1 MASVVLR
8 LALAQ
13 IVCNLLIAATGM
25 GLLNVLFY
33 LYAVMTLALFM
44 RRTVA
49 SSAYT
54 LKQETLVLERK
65 LGDSTTSVVEIPL
78 NHIIAVRPICAGE
91 RLHVCYRQVTVIDNE
106 AKPTARMKAAWRAS
120 LFSAGL
126 ARKIAR
132 GHAHDDAGYAIVFD
146 EADTQRRAC
155 VFRPDE
161 AMCGALREALG
172 ERFGLDDRQT
182 RPKVT
187 TLYAQAL
194 ERAFPELI
202 PRHAAGQ
209 PRGSGDRRGRNQKQ
223 KAARGERKGEKPEK
237 PAEGGE
243 TARGQTPQKERAGS
257 KRCSIRRFFLIW
269 TERSP
274 SRRRGITK
282 TAIYAAEKMGFT
294 GFTQEQ
300 FKVFIGP
307 PLYDSFRK
315 VVGMTEEQANQAID
329 HYHERFERVGWAE
342 NEVYAGIPSLLRSL
356 KKNGARVAIVTAKPQ
371 VFAERIAQKFGLA
384 PYLDDVIGP
393 GMNNKGFQQGG
404 ACPPGRGGLRRPRR
418 DGRRPLL

>member
-1 MASVVLR
+1 MVEEIRAQQVNRARPVTGKGFALGVASVVLR

-132 GHAHDDAGYAIVFD
+132 DHAHDDAGYAIVFD

-182 RPKVT
+182 RPTVT

-194 ERAFPELI
+194 ERAFPELYTHVT
-202 PRHAAGQ
+202 PLVSREEAETAA
-209 PRGSGDRRGRNQKQ
+209 DEIKKQ
-223 KAARGERKGEKPEK
+223 KAARGERKSEKPEK

-243 TARGQTPQKERAGS
+243 QPAA
-257 KRCSIRRFFLIW
+257 
-269 TERSP
+269 
-274 SRRRGITK
+274 RRRRK
-282 TAIYAAEKMGFT
+282 SE
-294 GFTQEQ
+294 QE
-300 FKVFIGP
+300 
-307 PLYDSFRK
+307 
-315 VVGMTEEQANQAID
+315 
-329 HYHERFERVGWAE
+329 
-342 NEVYAGIPSLLRSL
+342 
-356 KKNGARVAIVTAKPQ
+356 
-371 VFAERIAQKFGLA
+371 
-384 PYLDDVIGP
+384 
-393 GMNNKGFQQGG
+393 
-404 ACPPGRGGLRRPRR
+404 
-418 DGRRPLL
+418 

>member
-1 MASVVLR
+1 MNRARPVTGKGFALGVASVVLR

-194 ERAFPELI
+194 ERAFPELYAHVTPLVSREEAEI
-202 PRHAAGQ
+202 AADEIKNKK
-209 PRGSGDRRGRNQKQ
+209 R
-223 KAARGERKGEKPEK
+223 
-237 PAEGGE
+237 
-243 TARGQTPQKERAGS
+243 RAGKEKAKSPRNPRRAGNSPRPGAAEKASRS
-257 KRCSIRRFFLIW
+257 KRCSIRRFFFDLDG
-269 TERSP
+269 TL
-274 SRRRGITK
+274 TK
-282 TAIYAAEKMGFT
+282 SE
-294 GFTQEQ
+294 
-300 FKVFIGP
+300 
-307 PLYDSFRK
+307 
-315 VVGMTEEQANQAID
+315 
-329 HYHERFERVGWAE
+329 
-342 NEVYAGIPSLLRSL
+342 
-356 KKNGARVAIVTAKPQ
+356 
-371 VFAERIAQKFGLA
+371 
-384 PYLDDVIGP
+384 
-393 GMNNKGFQQGG
+393 
-404 ACPPGRGGLRRPRR
+404 
-418 DGRRPLL
+418 

>member
-1 MASVVLR
+1 MVEEIRAQQVNRARPVTGKGFALGVASVVLR

-132 GHAHDDAGYAIVFD
+132 DHARAMRLCLTRRIPSGA
-146 EADTQRRAC
+146 RAC
-155 VFRPDE
+155 SAR
-161 AMCGALREALG
+161 
-172 ERFGLDDRQT
+172 T
-182 RPKVT
+182 RRCAARCARRWASGSVWT
-187 TLYAQAL
+187 TG
-194 ERAFPELI
+194 
-202 PRHAAGQ
+202 RHA
-209 PRGSGDRRGRNQKQ
+209 
-223 KAARGERKGEKPEK
+223 RK
-237 PAEGGE
+237 
-243 TARGQTPQKERAGS
+243 
-257 KRCSIRRFFLIW
+257 
-269 TERSP
+269 
-274 SRRRGITK
+274 
-282 TAIYAAEKMGFT
+282 
-294 GFTQEQ
+294 
-300 FKVFIGP
+300 
-307 PLYDSFRK
+307 
-315 VVGMTEEQANQAID
+315 
-329 HYHERFERVGWAE
+329 
-342 NEVYAGIPSLLRSL
+342 
-356 KKNGARVAIVTAKPQ
+356 
-371 VFAERIAQKFGLA
+371 
-384 PYLDDVIGP
+384 
-393 GMNNKGFQQGG
+393 
-404 ACPPGRGGLRRPRR
+404 
-418 DGRRPLL
+418 

>member
-1 MASVVLR
+1 MVEEIRAQQMNRARPVTGKGFALGVASVVLR

-132 GHAHDDAGYAIVFD
+132 GACSHAHDDAGYAIVFD
-146 EADTQRRAC
+146 EADTPAARVRVPPGRGDVRRAA
-155 VFRPDE
+155 R
-161 AMCGALREALG
+161 GAGRAV
-172 ERFGLDDRQT
+172 RSDDRQT

-187 TLYAQAL
+187 TC
-194 ERAFPELI
+194 
-202 PRHAAGQ
+202 
-209 PRGSGDRRGRNQKQ
+209 
-223 KAARGERKGEKPEK
+223 
-237 PAEGGE
+237 
-243 TARGQTPQKERAGS
+243 T
-257 KRCSIRRFFLIW
+257 
-269 TERSP
+269 
-274 SRRRGITK
+274 RRR
-282 TAIYAAEKMGFT
+282 
-294 GFTQEQ
+294 
-300 FKVFIGP
+300 
-307 PLYDSFRK
+307 
-315 VVGMTEEQANQAID
+315 
-329 HYHERFERVGWAE
+329 
-342 NEVYAGIPSLLRSL
+342 
-356 KKNGARVAIVTAKPQ
+356 
-371 VFAERIAQKFGLA
+371 
-384 PYLDDVIGP
+384 
-393 GMNNKGFQQGG
+393 
-404 ACPPGRGGLRRPRR
+404 
-418 DGRRPLL
+418 

>member
-1 MASVVLR
+1 MVEEIRAQQVNRARPVTGKGFALGVASVVLR

-33 LYAVMTLALFM
+33 FYAVMTLALFM

-54 LKQETLVLERK
+54 LKQETLVLERR

-194 ERAFPELI
+194 ERAFPEIYTHVTPLV
-202 PRHAAGQ
+202 
-209 PRGSGDRRGRNQKQ
+209 SRREAKMAQEVIAQQ
-223 KAARGERKGEKPEK
+223 KAARGAKKGEPESEK
-237 PAEGGE
+237 SGRSEGKQ
-243 TARGQTPQKERAGS
+243 AA
-257 KRCSIRRFFLIW
+257 
-269 TERSP
+269 
-274 SRRRGITK
+274 RRRGK
-282 TAIYAAEKMGFT
+282 SE
-294 GFTQEQ
+294 QE
-300 FKVFIGP
+300 
-307 PLYDSFRK
+307 
-315 VVGMTEEQANQAID
+315 
-329 HYHERFERVGWAE
+329 
-342 NEVYAGIPSLLRSL
+342 
-356 KKNGARVAIVTAKPQ
+356 
-371 VFAERIAQKFGLA
+371 
-384 PYLDDVIGP
+384 
-393 GMNNKGFQQGG
+393 
-404 ACPPGRGGLRRPRR
+404 
-418 DGRRPLL
+418 

>member
-1 MASVVLR
+1 MVEEIRAQQVNRARPVTGKGFALGVASVVLR

-106 AKPTARMKAAWRAS
+106 AKPTARIKAAWRAS

-146 EADTQRRAC
+146 EAENRMHT
-155 VFRPDE
+155 
-161 AMCGALREALG
+161 
-172 ERFGLDDRQT
+172 
-182 RPKVT
+182 
-187 TLYAQAL
+187 
-194 ERAFPELI
+194 I
-202 PRHAAGQ
+202 
-209 PRGSGDRRGRNQKQ
+209 
-223 KAARGERKGEKPEK
+223 KAVMDA
-237 PAEGGE
+237 
-243 TARGQTPQKERAGS
+243 T
-257 KRCSIRRFFLIW
+257 
-269 TERSP
+269 
-274 SRRRGITK
+274 
-282 TAIYAAEKMGFT
+282 
-294 GFTQEQ
+294 
-300 FKVFIGP
+300 V
-307 PLYDSFRK
+307 
-315 VVGMTEEQANQAID
+315 
-329 HYHERFERVGWAE
+329 
-342 NEVYAGIPSLLRSL
+342 
-356 KKNGARVAIVTAKPQ
+356 
-371 VFAERIAQKFGLA
+371 
-384 PYLDDVIGP
+384 
-393 GMNNKGFQQGG
+393 
-404 ACPPGRGGLRRPRR
+404 
-418 DGRRPLL
+418 

>member
-1 MASVVLR
+1 MVEEIRAQQVNRARPVTGKGFALGVASVVLR

-194 ERAFPELI
+194 ERAFPELYAHVTPLVSREEAEI
-202 PRHAAGQ
+202 AA
-209 PRGSGDRRGRNQKQ
+209 DEIKKQ

-243 TARGQTPQKERAGS
+243 QPTARRHRKSE
-257 KRCSIRRFFLIW
+257 
-269 TERSP
+269 
-274 SRRRGITK
+274 
-282 TAIYAAEKMGFT
+282 
-294 GFTQEQ
+294 QE
-300 FKVFIGP
+300 
-307 PLYDSFRK
+307 
-315 VVGMTEEQANQAID
+315 
-329 HYHERFERVGWAE
+329 
-342 NEVYAGIPSLLRSL
+342 
-356 KKNGARVAIVTAKPQ
+356 
-371 VFAERIAQKFGLA
+371 
-384 PYLDDVIGP
+384 
-393 GMNNKGFQQGG
+393 
-404 ACPPGRGGLRRPRR
+404 
-418 DGRRPLL
+418 

>member
-1 MASVVLR
+1 MVEEIRAQQVNRARPVTGKGFALGVASVVLR

-194 ERAFPELI
+194 ERAFPRKRRS
-202 PRHAAGQ
+202 PRTKSKNKK
-209 PRGSGDRRGRNQKQ
+209 R
-223 KAARGERKGEKPEK
+223 
-237 PAEGGE
+237 
-243 TARGQTPQKERAGS
+243 RAGKEKAKSRRNPRKAGNSPRPDAAEKASRS

-274 SRRRGITK
+274 SRRKASPEPR
-282 TAIYAAEKMGFT
+282 FT
-294 GFTQEQ
+294 
-300 FKVFIGP
+300 
-307 PLYDSFRK
+307 R
-315 VVGMTEEQANQAID
+315 
-329 HYHERFERVGWAE
+329 RRRWASPALRRS
-342 NEVYAGIPSLLRSL
+342 NSRCSSARRCMIPSERSS
-356 KKNGARVAIVTAKPQ
+356 T
-371 VFAERIAQKFGLA
+371 
-384 PYLDDVIGP
+384 
-393 GMNNKGFQQGG
+393 
-404 ACPPGRGGLRRPRR
+404 
-418 DGRRPLL
+418 

>member
-1 MASVVLR
+1 MVEEIRAQQVNRARPVTGKGFALGVASVVLR

-194 ERAFPELI
+194 ERAFPELYTHVT
-202 PRHAAGQ
+202 PLVSREEAETAA
-209 PRGSGDRRGRNQKQ
+209 DEIKKQ
-223 KAARGERKGEKPEK
+223 KAARGERKSEKPEK
-237 PAEGGE
+237 PAEDGE
-243 TARGQTPQKERAGS
+243 QPAA
-257 KRCSIRRFFLIW
+257 
-269 TERSP
+269 
-274 SRRRGITK
+274 RRRRK
-282 TAIYAAEKMGFT
+282 SE
-294 GFTQEQ
+294 QE
-300 FKVFIGP
+300 
-307 PLYDSFRK
+307 
-315 VVGMTEEQANQAID
+315 
-329 HYHERFERVGWAE
+329 
-342 NEVYAGIPSLLRSL
+342 
-356 KKNGARVAIVTAKPQ
+356 
-371 VFAERIAQKFGLA
+371 
-384 PYLDDVIGP
+384 
-393 GMNNKGFQQGG
+393 
-404 ACPPGRGGLRRPRR
+404 
-418 DGRRPLL
+418 